1 MKFGRT
7 LATCVTALI
16 GGAAPAAMAAPL
28 RIPNTQLE
36 LLEFKDLDG
45 WDRDDHAHAFA
56 AFRESCRVIARR
68 TETARSRQPARPTQP
83 IDDALRR
90 ICPRAL
96 ELGQSIDASTAR
108 HFFELYFRPARISR
122 LGEKEGFL
130 TGYYEPEVEG
140 SRTPGDGF
148 TFPIYRRPAELAV
161 RPPTARKIKQ
171 AAAHS
176 VARKRAKVGTRKG
189 VRLVAYHDRAAID
202 DGALAGRD
210 LEICWVKDPVEAF
223 FIHIQGS
230 ARIRLTNGKLLRLN
244 YAAQNG
250 HPYLAVGRVLIERG
264 IVPQDEMTMDK
275 IRTFIAEDPDQ
286 GRELMRMNRSYVF
299 FREMEE
305 LPPDA
310 EPVGAQGIP
319 LTRGRSIAVD
329 KSIHA
334 YGTPFWIE
342 AELPLERENGA
353 TPFRRLVFAQD
364 TGGAIVGPARADIY
378 FGAGIDAGTVAGRLR
393 HFGRVF
399 MLVPR
404 PPEPRLAAVP
414 LPLPRPKR

>member
-1 MKFGRT
+1 MVSRLYVVEKPGVIR
-7 LATCVTALI
+7 VLI
-16 GGAAPAAMAAPL
+16 NGKLRARPFLDIRSRVGSSDSEQGLLSMAFHPNYRNNHRFYVDYTDRNGDTRVVQFRSNGAVGLP
-28 RIPNTQLE
+28 
-36 LLEFKDLDG
+36 G
-45 WDRDDHAHAFA
+45 
-56 AFRESCRVIARR
+56 
-68 TETARSRQPARPTQP
+68 TARQLLFVNQPYANHNG
-83 IDDALRR
+83 
-90 ICPRAL
+90 
-96 ELGQSIDASTAR
+96 GQLQFGPDGR
-108 HFFELYFRPARISR
+108 LYVGMGDGGSGGDPQNHAQTLSSR
-122 LGEKEGFL
+122 L
-130 TGYYEPEVEG
+130 
-140 SRTPGDGF
+140 
-148 TFPIYRRPAELAV
+148 
-161 RPPTARKIKQ
+161 
-171 AAAHS
+171 
-176 VARKRAKVGTRKG
+176 
-189 VRLVAYHDRAAID
+189 
-202 DGALAGRD
+202 
-210 LEICWVKDPVEAF
+210 
-223 FIHIQGS
+223 
-230 ARIRLTNGKLLRLN
+230 GKLLRLN